1 MRRIAVILML
11 LCATALAAQNY
22 IYDEFRAF
30 KGMLNGKTAFELI
43 FQKSSQNGESRC
55 AGYIYYPNAKNPAPI
70 LIVGR
75 YLKSDPKDPNS
86 EYLYHMAF
94 EEYQPDGEM
103 TGKIDLEYY
112 EVEGDYTF
120 KKGTWINPNNARR
133 LPMTQ
138 TKSVFEKASWW
149 PGAPSTLTAPKRE
162 AYSYKYA
169 FTKDNDGWLQ
179 DITVDLYADGKKVA
193 PEIRESYSYPF
204 KEDQHLDWITETDIN
219 FDGIPDLYLFTG
231 FHSHA
236 QSAYAAY
243 VWNPATLQFYRV
255 DTFDEIAEPEFDEK
269 AKTITSRARDNGH
282 MYIDVFK
289 WKNGKLSRISSKKQ
303 SLFD

>member
-1 MRRIAVILML
+1 M
-11 LCATALAAQNY
+11 
-22 IYDEFRAF
+22 
-30 KGMLNGKTAFELI
+30 
-43 FQKSSQNGESRC
+43 
-55 AGYIYYPNAKNPAPI
+55 
-70 LIVGR
+70 
-75 YLKSDPKDPNS
+75 
-86 EYLYHMAF
+86 
-94 EEYQPDGEM
+94 
-103 TGKIDLEYY
+103 
-112 EVEGDYTF
+112 EGDYTF

-179 DITVDLYADGKKVA
+179 DITVYLYADGKKVA

-219 FDGIPDLYLFTG
+219 FDGIADLYLFTG

>member
-11 LCATALAAQNY
+11 LCATALAAQSY

-43 FQKSSQNGESRC
+43 FQNSSQNGESRC

-94 EEYQPDGEM
+94 EEYQADGEM

-149 PGAPSTLTAPKRE
+149 PGAPPTLTAPKRE
-162 AYSYKYA
+162 AY
-169 FTKDNDGWLQ
+169 N
-179 DITVDLYADGKKVA
+179 
-193 PEIRESYSYPF
+193 YPF